1 MVNAIELEGVTK
13 EYSNFMLD
21 NISFQVPKG
30 CIMGFIGENGAGK
43 TTTLKA
49 ILNLIRINSGNIKVL
64 GLDYVKDEKK
74 IKEQIGVVFDE
85 SYFHDNLTLD
95 HISKIMSNIYS
106 NWQEEIFEQ
115 YIMKLKLPKG
125 KIIKEYSRGMKMKLS
140 IAAALSHQ
148 AKLLILDEATS
159 GLDPIVRDEI
169 LDIFMEF
176 IQNEEHTILLS
187 SHITSDLEKV
197 ADYITFIHNGRI
209 VFCKSK
215 DDLIYNYGVVHCGQ
229 EEYKKLD
236 KKHTVGVRKSQFGIE
251 VMVDNKKELERR
263 KDGLVID
270 NTSIEEI
277 VLFKVRGEQTSLN
290 SL

>member
-1 MVNAIELEGVTK
+1 MINAIELEGVTK
-13 EYSNFMLD
+13 EYSNFLLD

-49 ILNLIRINSGNIKVL
+49 ILNLIHINRGNIKVF

-85 SYFHDNLTLD
+85 SYFHDNLTLS
-95 HISKIMSNIYS
+95 HISKIMSKIYS
-106 NWQEEIFEQ
+106 NWQEEVFEQ
-115 YIMKLKLPKG
+115 YIMKLKLPKD

-140 IAAALSHQ
+140 IAAALSHE

-159 GLDPIVRDEI
+159 GLDPIVREEI

-229 EEYKKLD
+229 EDYKKLD
-236 KKHTVGVRKSQFGIE
+236 KKHTVGVRKSQFGLE

-263 KDGLVID
+263 KEGLVID

-277 VLFKVRGEQTSLN
+277 VLFKVRGEQTF
-290 SL
+290 